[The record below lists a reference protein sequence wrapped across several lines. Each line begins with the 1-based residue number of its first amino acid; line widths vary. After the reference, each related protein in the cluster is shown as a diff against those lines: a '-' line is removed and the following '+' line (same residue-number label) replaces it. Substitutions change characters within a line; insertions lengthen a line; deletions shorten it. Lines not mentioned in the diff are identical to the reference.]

1 MIHIACQ
8 NCPAFDIVGPGHPA
22 VTFDEKKQ
30 LHVLTDRTALK
41 HSHADDCQP
50 DANGN
55 YPLAFTFLAPVG
67 GAS

>member
-22 VTFDEKKQ
+22 VTFDEEKQ
-30 LHVLTDRTALK
+30 QHVLTDRTALK

-67 GAS
+67 GAA